1 MLRAGLLSGG
11 GGGILPNFGTLVA
24 GAVQI
29 IVGFATGGGIPPLS
43 QAVPFNLGSLAS
55 VSATSSTSNNQVVT
69 GLADSMLSHLQNN
82 QQSVVRPPTMHIIC
96 WAAHASTSRC
106 MTCQESKQAAC

>member
-1 MLRAGLLSGG
+1 MGQIAGLLSGG

-29 IVGFATGGGIPPLS
+29 IVGFASGGGIPPLS
-43 QAVPFNLGSLAS
+43 QAVPFNMGSLAS
-55 VSATSSTSNNQVVT
+55 VSATSSTANNQVVT

-82 QQSVVRPPTMHIIC
+82 QQSVVRPPTSALKRC
-96 WAAHASTSRC
+96 RVWA
-106 MTCQESKQAAC
+106 